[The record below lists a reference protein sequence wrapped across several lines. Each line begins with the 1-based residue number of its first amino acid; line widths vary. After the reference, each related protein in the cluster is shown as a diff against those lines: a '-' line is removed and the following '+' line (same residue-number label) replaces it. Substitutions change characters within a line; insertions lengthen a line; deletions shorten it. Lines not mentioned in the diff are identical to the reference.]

1 VAVRRR
7 PPADLTAGLTT
18 RAGPARLLP
27 CWPVRSVEVEPGVS
41 LAVHVDGD
49 GPATVVLVHGL
60 ASTAQ
65 LWAGVAADLAASGVR
80 AVRLDL
86 RGHGESDA
94 PETGYDTATAA
105 SDVATAVRAV
115 GPGPVVL
122 AGQSWGGNVV
132 LRVAAEHPDLVR
144 GLALVDGGWIRL
156 AGRFPDWPS
165 ALTSLT
171 PPDIDGWP
179 VQRFAQVVA
188 ASLAGFPA
196 GAAQAAMSVVRV
208 EADGTIRRRLPV
220 ERHLQILE
228 SMWQDDPR
236 VSYPLVQAP
245 TLLMPATDGEV
256 PPDVVEAAGLL
267 PHAAVRPYVG
277 AHHDLHLQRPAEVA
291 ADLRSLL

>member
-1 VAVRRR
+1 M
-7 PPADLTAGLTT
+7 
-18 RAGPARLLP
+18 
-27 CWPVRSVEVEPGVS
+27 RSVEVEPGVS

-65 LWAGVAADLAASGVR
+65 LWGGVAADLAASGVR

-86 RGHGESDA
+86 RGHGASDA
-94 PETGYDTATAA
+94 PEDGYDTATAA
-105 SDVATAVRAV
+105 SDVVTVLRALD
-115 GPGPVVL
+115 PGPVVL

-132 LRVAAEHPDLVR
+132 LRVAAQHPDLVR

-156 AGRFPDWPS
+156 AGRFPDWPT
-165 ALTSLT
+165 ALAALT

-179 VQRFAQVVA
+179 LQRFAQVVA
-188 ASLAGFPA
+188 ASLADFPA
-196 GAAQAAMSVVRV
+196 GAVEAAMSVVRV

-220 ERHLQILE
+220 ERHVQILA

-236 VSYPLVQAP
+236 TSYPLVQAP
-245 TLLMPATDGEV
+245 TLLLPATDGEV
-256 PPDVVEAAGLL
+256 SPEVLEAARLL
-267 PHAAVRPYVG
+267 PHATLRPYLG